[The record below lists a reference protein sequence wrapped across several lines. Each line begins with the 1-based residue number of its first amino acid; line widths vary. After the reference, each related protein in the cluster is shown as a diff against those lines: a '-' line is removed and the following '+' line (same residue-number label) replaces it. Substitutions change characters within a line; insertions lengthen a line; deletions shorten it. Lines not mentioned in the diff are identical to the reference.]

1 MLEQIPSSPTESVS
15 PAAAAKA
22 KSGKQ
27 GVFTNLFKALEGK
40 GIANGK
46 SAAAAL
52 AQAHSKG
59 IDLKGSAK
67 TGVAGITAKGLKTHS
82 DTEGEEAAGK
92 KLIKGTGADLNPQ
105 LNPQAVA
112 LEAVNRSNSAH
123 IGKASAGELQEEGEQ
138 DALFQASK
146 RQADKG
152 GKQHSGENSQ
162 ASAINTADQKHNV
175 QAGKHVL
182 NQGSNQAESNHN
194 NSDRIG
200 SNRIATGQN
209 NSTQD
214 SSKLNESNPQIGIAQ
229 VRAAG
234 ADEAANKASIDT
246 GTAGRA
252 ADKNIVSGQATKNQA
267 STEAEAALLAG
278 NAQARR
284 AAAQPSAK
292 AASGESSSGKPV
304 NQAGAIDNETLQ
316 HDADAVQRV
325 REELAGM
332 VHKTAAK
339 AAQAGYN
346 TKGRSSDAQLTAQA
360 GVAHTQSSNPVAQPV
375 NTQAIAGGQANALA
389 AAVAAETGQQSGQD
403 TGSRQEPTDSRLM
416 AAQATDNKPQQAFDL
431 QQQNAT
437 RMAQPMRPLEAMQ
450 SIAHSA
456 ANGSTRLELQLEPA
470 HLGKI
475 HISLQTDAA
484 KQLQMHLTVESTVT
498 RQVIEQHMPQLR
510 AALEQQGLN
519 LDNFSLHTGSHNQ
532 QQQHAF
538 EHAARPGAGNDQYP
552 LSGGMESAATNQPA
566 FASSRLSIHI

>member
-15 PAAAAKA
+15 PAAAAKG

-27 GVFTNLFKALEGK
+27 GVFANLFKALEGK

-59 IDLKGSAK
+59 IELKGSAK
-67 TGVAGITAKGLKTHS
+67 AGVAGITAKGLKAHS
-82 DTEGEEAAGK
+82 DSEGEEAAGK

-105 LNPQAVA
+105 AVA
-112 LEAVNRSNSAH
+112 LENVNRINSAH
-123 IGKASAGELQEEGEQ
+123 IGKAAAGEQQEEGEQ

-146 RQADKG
+146 RQAGKG
-152 GKQHSGENSQ
+152 GKQHAGENSQ
-162 ASAINTADQKHNV
+162 ASAINTADQKHNA
-175 QAGKHVL
+175 QNGKHVL
-182 NQGSNQAESNHN
+182 HQNSNQAESNQA
-194 NSDRIG
+194 G
-200 SNRIATGQN
+200 SHRIASGQN

-214 SSKLNESNPQIGIAQ
+214 SSKLNESNAQIGIAQ
-229 VRAAG
+229 ARAAG
-234 ADEAANKASIDT
+234 VNEAADKASIHSAA
-246 GTAGRA
+246 AGRA
-252 ADKNIVSGQATKNQA
+252 ADKNIVSGQATANQA

-292 AASGESSSGKPV
+292 AASGEAASGKPV

-316 HDADAVQRV
+316 HDAEAVLRV

-332 VHKTAAK
+332 ANKAAAK
-339 AAQAGYN
+339 STQAN
-346 TKGRSSDAQLTAQA
+346 QQKSRSSDAQANSVTSAHTGTAHTHNNNPAAQTIAAQA
-360 GVAHTQSSNPVAQPV
+360 ATN
-375 NTQAIAGGQANALA
+375 GQANATA
-389 AAVAAETGQQSGQD
+389 AAVAAEAGQHSGQD
-403 TGSRQEPTDSRLM
+403 SGRRQESSDSRLI
-416 AAQATDNKPQQAFDL
+416 AASASDSKPQQAFDL
-431 QQQNAT
+431 QQQNAA
-437 RMAQPMRPLEAMQ
+437 RMSQPMRPFEAMQ

-456 ANGSTRLELQLEPA
+456 ANGTTKLELQLEPA

-484 KQLQMHLTVESTVT
+484 KQLQMHLTVESAAT

-532 QQQHAF
+532 QQQQQAF
-538 EHAARPGAGNDQYP
+538 EQAARPGAGNHQYP
-552 LSGGMESAATNQPA
+552 LSGGMESVVTDTPA